1 MICCIASG
9 AIQQGDNN
17 DEPGDRRA
25 SLDVLDGLE
34 DRDDASVVLVPKV
47 MTATE
52 IQEQKKQA
60 QAIADIAQVW
70 SLIIILFTT
79 LRVKNNNGSI
89 VTRVRA
95 RFCSFP

>member
-1 MICCIASG
+1 MICCLASG
-9 AIQQGDNN
+9 ASQQGDNN
-17 DEPGDRRA
+17 DSGDRRA

>member
-1 MICCIASG
+1 MCCIACSG
-9 AIQQGDNN
+9 ASNQDKN
-17 DEPGDRRA
+17 DSSDRRA

-70 SLIIILFTT
+70 SIAHFSSQPNL
-79 LRVKNNNGSI
+79 
-89 VTRVRA
+89 A
-95 RFCSFP
+95 RHCSSPNRSFVVQ

>member
-9 AIQQGDNN
+9 ASQQGGDNN
-17 DEPGDRRA
+17 DPGGDRRA
-25 SLDVLDGLE
+25 SLDVLDGFE

-70 SLIIILFTT
+70 SSIIILFTFQGE
-79 LRVKNNNGSI
+79 K
-89 VTRVRA
+89 
-95 RFCSFP
+95 

>member
-9 AIQQGDNN
+9 ASQQGDNN
-17 DEPGDRRA
+17 DGPGDRRA
-25 SLDVLDGLE
+25 SLDVLDGFE

-70 SLIIILFTT
+70 SFIIILFTFQGE
-79 LRVKNNNGSI
+79 K
-89 VTRVRA
+89 
-95 RFCSFP
+95 